1 MSEKRRIVVTSA
13 LPYANGDIHLG
24 HLVEYIQTDF
34 WVRFQK
40 MRGNECVY
48 VCADDTHG
56 TPIMIRARA
65 EGITP
70 EELIARS
77 HALHLKDFTDFEVA
91 FDNYYTTN
99 SPENKMFSEQFFA
112 AMEKSGA
119 ITVRKSPQLFCDHC
133 KMFLPD
139 RFVKGTCPKC
149 GAENQYGDSCDKCGS
164 TYAAEELGSP
174 KCTTCGSAPVVKESE
189 HLYFELE
196 PFKEYLRA
204 WLPEHTTSDVSNK
217 LLEWFNEPLRGWCIS
232 RDAPYFGFEIPG
244 RPGKF
249 FYVWVDAPI
258 GYRASLANWCAAH
271 GEDIDDWWPGGGEVL
286 GASCLVPSA
295 EQKCQGLRESNA
307 PSTKHQAPSTEL
319 YHFIGKDII
328 RFHCLFWPGM
338 LHVAGVKTPDKVF
351 VHGFLTVNGEKMS
364 KSKGTFVNART
375 YLDHLPAAALRYY
388 YACKLSGTTD
398 DMDLNLTDFV
408 TRVNSDMVGK
418 ITNLASRG
426 AQMLNKPALGGTLG
440 ALDEEGRK
448 LVEFAQSRAEAIAAH
463 YEARR
468 FSQVPVEVAK
478 IADAANEYFDRREP
492 WKTIKTDVETT
503 RVTLTAILNVFRI
516 LAIYLKPILPAYAE
530 KAATLF
536 GEKDWTW
543 ADAAKTLEGQSIG
556 KYEYLATRIDAKQV
570 EAMVEAAKVKPAS
583 SGEVAHESRAS
594 KNKVPG
600 AKCLVPGAELKCQD
614 GSVSNAP
621 STKHEAPSTKPT
633 IAFPD
638 FEKLDLRVGTV
649 LSCET
654 VPKSS
659 KLLKF
664 ELDAGAL
671 GKRTIFSGIRGAYPD
686 PAALVG
692 KEVVFVANL
701 APRKMSVGVSEGMIL
716 FAGEPGVA
724 GGVLSPFAPAGAGT
738 PCT

>member
-56 TPIMIRARA
+56 TPVMIRARA
-65 EGITP
+65 EGVTP

-77 HALHLKDFTDFEVA
+77 HAAHLKDFTDFEVA

-99 SPENKMFSEQFFA
+99 SPENKALSEQIFA
-112 AMEKSGA
+112 AAEKLGF
-119 ITVRKSPQLFCDHC
+119 ITAKSSPQLYCTHC
-133 KMFLPD
+133 GMFLPD
-139 RFVKGTCPKC
+139 RYVKGTCPKC
-149 GAENQYGDSCDKCGS
+149 GSENQYGDSCDKCGA
-164 TYAAEELGSP
+164 TYGAEELGHP
-174 KCTTCGSAPVVKESE
+174 VCTTCGATPEVRDSE

-196 PFKEYLRA
+196 PQHDYLEKWIPA
-204 WLPEHTTSDVSNK
+204 HTTSDISNK
-217 LLEWFNEPLRGWCIS
+217 LLEWFKEPLRGWCIS

-244 RPGKF
+244 HPGKF

-258 GYRASLANWCAAH
+258 GYIASLSNWCAAR
-271 GEDIDDWWPGGGEVL
+271 GERLEDWWDNPD
-286 GASCLVPSA
+286 A
-295 EQKCQGLRESNA
+295 
-307 PSTKHQAPSTEL
+307 EL

-338 LHVAGVKTPDKVF
+338 LHAAGFKTPTKVF

-375 YLDHLPAAALRYY
+375 YLDHLPASALRYY
-388 YACKLSGTTD
+388 YACKLGGTTD
-398 DMDLNLTDFV
+398 DLDLNLQDFV
-408 TRVNSDMVGK
+408 TRVNSDLVGK

-426 AQMLNKPALGGTLG
+426 AQMLNKPALGGALG
-440 ALDEEGRK
+440 ALDEEGRT
-448 LVEFAQSRAEAIAAH
+448 LVELAQSRAEAIAQH

-492 WKTIKTDVETT
+492 WKTIKTDVEAT

-530 KAATLF
+530 KAAALF
-536 GEKDWTW
+536 GESSWTW

-570 EAMVEAAKVKPAS
+570 EAMVEAAKVKPAE
-583 SGEVAHESRAS
+583 SGEVSHESRAS
-594 KNKVPG
+594 KNK
-600 AKCLVPGAELKCQD
+600 AKAAEREPRATDNAFPLK
-614 GSVSNAP
+614 P
-621 STKHEAPSTKPT
+621 E
-633 IAFPD
+633 IAFAD
-638 FEKLDLRVGTV
+638 FEKLDLRVGKV

-671 GKRTIFSGIRGAYPD
+671 GTRTIFSGIRGAYPD

-724 GGVLSPFAPAGAGT
+724 GGVLAPFAEAGAGT

>member
-40 MRGNECVY
+40 MRGHECVY

-56 TPIMIRARA
+56 TPVMIRARA

-70 EELIARS
+70 EQLIARS
-77 HALHLKDFTDFEVA
+77 HEAHLKDFTDFEVA

-99 SPENKMFSEQFFA
+99 SPENKELSERIFA
-112 AMEKSGA
+112 AAEKGGC
-119 ITVRKSPQLFCDHC
+119 ITAKSSPQLYCAHC
-133 KMFLPD
+133 GMFLPD
-139 RFVKGTCPKC
+139 RYVKGTCPKC
-149 GAENQYGDSCDKCGS
+149 GSENQYGDSCDKCGA
-164 TYAAEELGSP
+164 TYGAEELGHP
-174 KCTTCGSAPVVKESE
+174 VCTTCGATPEVRDSE

-196 PFKEYLRA
+196 PQHEYLEKWIPA
-204 WLPEHTTSDVSNK
+204 HTTSDISNK
-217 LLEWFNEPLRGWCIS
+217 LLEWFKEPLRGWCIS

-244 RPGKF
+244 HPGKF

-258 GYRASLANWCAAH
+258 GYIASLSNWCAAH
-271 GEDIDDWWPGGGEVL
+271 GEKLEDWWDNPD
-286 GASCLVPSA
+286 A
-295 EQKCQGLRESNA
+295 
-307 PSTKHQAPSTEL
+307 EL

-338 LHVAGVKTPDKVF
+338 LHSAGFKTPTKVF

-375 YLDHLPAAALRYY
+375 YLDHLPASALRYY
-388 YACKLSGTTD
+388 YACKLGGTTD
-398 DMDLNLTDFV
+398 DMDLNLQDFV

-426 AQMLNKPALGGTLG
+426 AQMLNKSLGGRLG

-448 LVEFAQSRAEAIAAH
+448 LVEFAQSRADAIAAH

-468 FSQVPVEVAK
+468 FSQVPVEVTK

-492 WKTIKTDVETT
+492 WKTVKVPESAEMT
-503 RVTLTAILNVFRI
+503 RTTLTTVLNVFRI
-516 LAIYLKPILPAYAE
+516 LAIYLRPILPSYAD
-530 KAATLF
+530 KAAALF
-536 GEKDWTW
+536 GEQPYTW
-543 ADAAKTLEGQSIG
+543 ADLAKTLENAPIG
-556 KYEYLATRIDAKQV
+556 AYTYLATRIDAKQV
-570 EAMVEAAKVKPAS
+570 EAMVEKAKAKPAE

-594 KNKVPG
+594 KNKGASRAGATAAETAAPHADAQERVP
-600 AKCLVPGAELKCQD
+600 PLK
-614 GSVSNAP
+614 S
-621 STKHEAPSTKPT
+621 E

-649 LSCET
+649 VSCEI

-659 KLLKF
+659 KLLKIV
-664 ELDAGAL
+664 LDAGAL
-671 GKRTIFSGIRGAYPD
+671 GTRTIFSGIRGAYPD

-716 FAGEPGVA
+716 FAGEPGVS
-724 GGVLSPFAPAGAGT
+724 GGVLTPLATAGAGT

>member
-1 MSEKRRIVVTSA
+1 MPEKRRIVVTSA

-40 MRGNECVY
+40 MRGHECVY

-56 TPIMIRARA
+56 TPVMIRARG

-77 HALHLKDFTDFEVA
+77 HAAHLKDFTDFEVA

-99 SPENKMFSEQFFA
+99 SPENKELSERIFA
-112 AMEKSGA
+112 AAEKAGS
-119 ITVRKSPQLFCDHC
+119 ITAKSSPQLYCTHC
-133 KMFLPD
+133 GMFLPD
-139 RFVKGTCPKC
+139 RYVKGTCPKC
-149 GAENQYGDSCDKCGS
+149 GSENQYGDSCDKCGA
-164 TYAAEELGSP
+164 TYGAEELGRP
-174 KCTTCGSAPVVKESE
+174 VCTTCGATPEVRDSE

-196 PFKEYLRA
+196 PQHDYLEKWIPA
-204 WLPEHTTSDVSNK
+204 HTTSDISNK
-217 LLEWFNEPLRGWCIS
+217 LLEWFKEPLRGWCIS

-244 RPGKF
+244 HPGKF

-258 GYRASLANWCAAH
+258 GYIASLSNWCSAH
-271 GEDIDDWWPGGGEVL
+271 GEKLEDWWPKDVVRD
-286 GASCLVPSA
+286 SCSVVRDGSPDS
-295 EQKCQGLRESNA
+295 E
-307 PSTKHQAPSTEL
+307 PQATSHEPRTTNHEPRTTNHEPRTTNHEPRTTEL

-338 LHVAGVKTPDKVF
+338 LNSAGFKTPTKVF

-375 YLDHLPAAALRYY
+375 YLDHLPAGALRYY
-388 YACKLSGTTD
+388 YACKLGGTTD
-398 DMDLNLTDFV
+398 DMDLNLQDFV
-408 TRVNSDMVGK
+408 QRVNSDMVGK

-426 AQMLNKPALGGTLG
+426 AQMLNKSLGGRLG

-448 LVEFAQSRAEAIAAH
+448 LVEFARSRADAIAAH

-468 FSQVPVEVAK
+468 FSQVPVEVTK
-478 IADAANEYFDRREP
+478 IADATNEYFDRREP
-492 WKTIKTDVETT
+492 WKTVKDPNGAETT
-503 RVTLTAILNVFRI
+503 RTTLTTVLNVFRI
-516 LAIYLKPILPAYAE
+516 LAIYLRPILPSYAD
-530 KAATLF
+530 KAAALF
-536 GEKDWTW
+536 GEQPYTW
-543 ADAAKTLEGQSIG
+543 ADIEKTLENAPIG
-556 KYEYLATRIDAKQV
+556 AYSYLATRIDAKQV
-570 EAMVEAAKVKPAS
+570 EAMVEKAKVKPAE

-594 KNKVPG
+594 KNK
-600 AKCLVPGAELKCQD
+600 
-614 GSVSNAP
+614 S
-621 STKHEAPSTKPT
+621 KPT
-633 IAFPD
+633 PNAGVADFSPLKPEIAFPD
-638 FEKLDLRVGTV
+638 FEKLDLRVGKV
-649 LSCET
+649 VSCET

-659 KLLKF
+659 KLLKIV
-664 ELDAGAL
+664 LDVGAL
-671 GKRTIFSGIRGAYPD
+671 GTRTIFSGIRGAYPD
-686 PAALVG
+686 PSALVG

-716 FAGEPGVA
+716 FAGEPGA
-724 GGVLSPFAPAGAGT
+724 SGGVLSPLADAGAGT

>member
-1 MSEKRRIVVTSA
+1 MADKRKIVVTSA

-40 MRGNECVY
+40 LRGNECVY

-56 TPIMIRARA
+56 TPIMIRARK

-77 HALHLKDFTDFEVA
+77 HAEHMRDFTDFQVK

-99 SPENKMFSEQFFA
+99 SPENKALSERIYA
-112 AMEKSGA
+112 AMEASGA
-119 ITVRKSPQLFCDHC
+119 ITRKSTPQLYCEHC

-149 GAENQYGDSCDKCGS
+149 GAENQYGDSCDRCGA
-164 TYAAEELGSP
+164 TYGAEELGSP
-174 KCTTCGSAPVVKESE
+174 KCTTCGAAPVVKDTE

-196 PFKEYLRA
+196 PQHDYLEK
-204 WLPEHTTSDVSNK
+204 WIPGHTTSDVSNK
-217 LLEWFNEPLRGWCIS
+217 LLEWFKEPLRGWCIS

-244 RPGKF
+244 HPGKF

-258 GYRASLANWCAAH
+258 GYIASLQNWCSQN
-271 GEDIDDWWPGGGEVL
+271 GKNLEDYWPTTGGGEGSGV
-286 GASCLVPSA
+286 
-295 EQKCQGLRESNA
+295 
-307 PSTKHQAPSTEL
+307 EL

-338 LHVAGVKTPDKVF
+338 LHAAGFKGPDKVF

-375 YLDHLPAAALRYY
+375 YLDNLPPEALRYY
-388 YACKLSGTTD
+388 YAAKLGGTTD
-398 DMDLNLTDFV
+398 DMDLNLADFV
-408 TRVNSDMVGK
+408 QRVNSDLVGK
-418 ITNLASRG
+418 ITNIASRG
-426 AQMLNKPALGGTLG
+426 GQMLQKKLEGRLG
-440 ALDEEGRK
+440 ALDEEGRA
-448 LVEFAQSRAEAIAAH
+448 LVEKCRAASETIAKF
-463 YEARR
+463 YEDRR
-468 FSQVPVEVAK
+468 FNQVVVE
-478 IADAANEYFDRREP
+478 ICRLADAANEYFDRREP
-492 WKTIKTDVETT
+492 WKTVKTDAEAT
-503 RVTLTAILNVFRI
+503 RTTLTAALNAFRLI
-516 LAIYLKPILPAYAE
+516 AIYLKPILPAYAD
-530 KAATLF
+530 KAMKLF
-536 GEKDWTW
+536 GETEWTW
-543 ADAAKTLEGQSIG
+543 DSLGETLENRSLGE
-556 KYEYLATRIDAKQV
+556 YEYLANRIDSKQV
-570 EAMVEAAKVKPAS
+570 DAMITAATVKPGE
-583 SGEVAHESRAS
+583 SGEVSHESRAS
-594 KNKVPG
+594 KNKDKGNANRGTENGESVP
-600 AKCLVPGAELKCQD
+600 LKPE
-614 GSVSNAP
+614 V
-621 STKHEAPSTKPT
+621 
-633 IAFPD
+633 AFPD
-638 FEKLDLRVGTV
+638 FDKLDFRVGV
-649 LSCET
+649 VESCEI

-664 ELDAGAL
+664 TLDAGSL

-716 FAGEPGVA
+716 FAGEPGVN
-724 GGVLSPFAPAGAGT
+724 GGVVSPFAAAGGGT
-738 PCT
+738 PVT

>member
-1 MSEKRRIVVTSA
+1 MADKRKIVVTSA

-34 WVRFQK
+34 WTRFQK
-40 MRGNECVY
+40 MRGHDCVY

-56 TPIMIRARA
+56 TPVMIRARG

-77 HALHLKDFTDFEVA
+77 HAVHLKDFTDFEVA

-99 SPENKMFSEQFFA
+99 SPENKALSERIFA

-119 ITVRKSPQLFCDHC
+119 VTVRTAPQLYCEHC

-149 GAENQYGDSCDKCGS
+149 GSEGQYGDSCDKCGG
-164 TYAAEELGSP
+164 TYAAEELGNP
-174 KCTTCGSAPVVKESE
+174 VCTTCGATPVVRDSE

-196 PFKEYLRA
+196 PFRDFLKE
-204 WLPEHTTSDVSNK
+204 WLPGHTTSDVSNK
-217 LLEWFNEPLRGWCIS
+217 LLEWFGEPLRGWCIS

-244 RPGKF
+244 HPGKF

-258 GYRASLANWCAAH
+258 GYIASLENWCSKH
-271 GEDIDDWWPGGGEVL
+271 GEKLDDWWQN
-286 GASCLVPSA
+286 PSA
-295 EQKCQGLRESNA
+295 
-307 PSTKHQAPSTEL
+307 EL

-338 LHVAGVKTPDKVF
+338 LHVAGFKTPNKVF

-375 YLDHLPAAALRYY
+375 YLDHLPAWALRYY
-388 YACKLSGTTD
+388 YACKLGGTTD
-398 DMDLNLTDFV
+398 DMDLNLVDFV
-408 TRVNSDMVGK
+408 NRVNSDLVGK

-426 AQMLNKPALGGTLG
+426 AQMLNKPQLGGKLG
-440 ALDEEGRK
+440 RLDDEGRA
-448 LVEFAQSRAEAIAAH
+448 LVELARSKAETIAQH
-463 YEARR
+463 YEDRR
-468 FSQVPVEVAK
+468 FSQVPVEVAR
-478 IADAANEYFDRREP
+478 IADAANEYFDRLQP
-492 WKTIKTDVETT
+492 WLTIKTDVERT
-503 RVTLTAILNVFRI
+503 RTTLTTILNVFRI
-516 LAIYLKPILPAYAE
+516 LAIYLKPVLPAYAG
-530 KAATLF
+530 KAAKLF
-536 GEKDWTW
+536 GEQEWKWDDIGT
-543 ADAAKTLEGQSIG
+543 ALEDRTIG
-556 KYEYLATRIDAKQV
+556 AYEYLATRIAQDQV
-570 EAMVEAAKVKPAS
+570 EAMISAAKVKPAE

-594 KNKVPG
+594 KNK
-600 AKCLVPGAELKCQD
+600 AKPAEGPSADTPPLK
-614 GSVSNAP
+614 GEVSFA
-621 STKHEAPSTKPT
+621 
-633 IAFPD
+633 D
-638 FEKLDLRVGTV
+638 FEKLDLRIGKVI
-649 LSCET
+649 SCET

-664 ELDAGAL
+664 ELDCGAL
-671 GKRTIFSGIRGAYPD
+671 GRRTIFSGIRGSYPD

-692 KEVVFVANL
+692 TEVLFVANL

-716 FAGEPGVA
+716 YAGEPGKC
-724 GGVLSPFAPAGAGT
+724 GGVLAPLASAGGGT
-738 PCT
+738 PAT

>member
-24 HLVEYIQTDF
+24 HLVEYVQTDF

-40 MRGNECVY
+40 MRGHDCVY

-56 TPIMIRARA
+56 TPIMIRARN
-65 EGITP
+65 EGIAP

-77 HALHLKDFTDFEVA
+77 HAAHVRDFTDFEVA

-99 SPENKMFSEQFFA
+99 SPENKEFSERFFA
-112 AMEKSGA
+112 AMQKCGA
-119 ITVRKSPQLFCDHC
+119 VTTRTTPQLYCERC

-139 RFVKGTCPKC
+139 RFVKGECPKC
-149 GAENQYGDSCDKCGS
+149 HAEGQYGDSCDKCGS
-164 TYAAEELGSP
+164 TYAAEELGRP
-174 KCTTCGSAPVVKESE
+174 VCTTCGGTPVVKDCE

-196 PFKEYLRA
+196 PSHEFLRD
-204 WLPEHTTSDVSNK
+204 WIPGHTTSDVSNK
-217 LLEWFNEPLRGWCIS
+217 LLEWFDEPLRGWCIS
-232 RDAPYFGFEIPG
+232 RAAPYFGFQIPG
-244 RPGKF
+244 HPDKY

-258 GYRASLANWCAAH
+258 GYLASLRNWCERN
-271 GEDIDDWWPGGGEVL
+271 GKSFDDYWQNP
-286 GASCLVPSA
+286 
-295 EQKCQGLRESNA
+295 K
-307 PSTKHQAPSTEL
+307 TER

-338 LHVAGVKTPDKVF
+338 LHAAGFEQPDKIF

-375 YLDHLPAAALRYY
+375 YLDHLPASALRYY
-388 YACKLSGTTD
+388 YACKLGGTTD
-398 DMDLNLTDFV
+398 DMDLNLQDFV
-408 TRVNSDMVGK
+408 QRVNGDLVGK

-426 AQMLNKPALGGTLG
+426 AQMLNKNLEGRLGTLD
-440 ALDEEGRK
+440 AEGRR
-448 LVEFAQSRAEAIAAH
+448 LVEFAQSRAEAIAAF
-463 YEARR
+463 YEDRR

-492 WKTIKTDVETT
+492 WKTVKQPDGAETT
-503 RVTLTAILNVFRI
+503 RTTLTTILNVFRI
-516 LAIYLKPILPAYAE
+516 LAVYLKPILPSYSDKVAE
-530 KAATLF
+530 LF
-536 GEKDWTW
+536 GEASYAWD
-543 ADAAKTLEGQSIG
+543 DAAKTVENGTIG
-556 KYEYLATRIDAKQV
+556 AYSYLATRIDAKQV
-570 EAMVEAAKVKPAS
+570 EAMVEKAKVKPAD

-594 KNKVPG
+594 KNKDRKKPAAEADAASAG
-600 AKCLVPGAELKCQD
+600 QPELK
-614 GSVSNAP
+614 P
-621 STKHEAPSTKPT
+621 E
-633 IAFPD
+633 IAFD
-638 FEKLDLRVGTV
+638 KFEAVDLRVGRV
-649 LSCET
+649 VACET

-664 ELDAGAL
+664 TLDAGTL
-671 GKRTIFSGIRGAYPD
+671 GARTIFSGIRGSYPD
-686 PAALVG
+686 PSALVG

-716 FAGEPGVA
+716 FAGEPGA
-724 GGVLSPFAPAGAGT
+724 NGGVLSPLAEAGSGT

>member
-56 TPIMIRARA
+56 TPVMIRARA

-77 HALHLKDFTDFEVA
+77 HAAHLKDFTDFEVA

-99 SPENKMFSEQFFA
+99 SPENKALSERIFA
-112 AMEKSGA
+112 AAEKLGS
-119 ITVRKSPQLFCDHC
+119 ITAKSSPQLYCTHC
-133 KMFLPD
+133 GMFLPD
-139 RFVKGTCPKC
+139 RYVKGTCPKC
-149 GAENQYGDSCDKCGS
+149 GSENQYGDSCDKCGA
-164 TYAAEELGSP
+164 TYGAEELGHP
-174 KCTTCGSAPVVKESE
+174 VCTTCGATPEVRDSE

-196 PFKEYLRA
+196 PQHEYLEKWIPA
-204 WLPEHTTSDVSNK
+204 HTTSDISNK
-217 LLEWFNEPLRGWCIS
+217 LLEWFKEPLRGWCIS

-244 RPGKF
+244 HPGKF

-258 GYRASLANWCAAH
+258 GYIASLSNWCAAR
-271 GEDIDDWWPGGGEVL
+271 GEKLEDWWDNP
-286 GASCLVPSA
+286 
-295 EQKCQGLRESNA
+295 NA
-307 PSTKHQAPSTEL
+307 EL

-338 LHVAGVKTPDKVF
+338 LHAAGFKTPTKVF

-375 YLDHLPAAALRYY
+375 YLDHLPASALRYY
-388 YACKLSGTTD
+388 YACKLGGTTD
-398 DMDLNLTDFV
+398 DLDLNLQDFV
-408 TRVNSDMVGK
+408 TRVNSDLVGK

-426 AQMLNKPALGGTLG
+426 AQMLNKPSLGGALG
-440 ALDEEGRK
+440 ALDEEGRA
-448 LVEFAQSRAEAIAAH
+448 LVELAQSRAETIAQH

-492 WKTIKTDVETT
+492 WKTIKTDVEAT

-530 KAATLF
+530 KAAALF
-536 GEKDWTW
+536 GESSWTW
-543 ADAAKTLEGQSIG
+543 ADAAKTLEGRPIG

-570 EAMVEAAKVKPAS
+570 EAMVEAAKVKPAE
-583 SGEVAHESRAS
+583 SGEVSHESRAS
-594 KNKVPG
+594 KNK
-600 AKCLVPGAELKCQD
+600 AKAAEREPQATDTASPLK
-614 GSVSNAP
+614 P
-621 STKHEAPSTKPT
+621 E
-633 IAFPD
+633 IAFAD
-638 FEKLDLRVGTV
+638 FEKLDLRVGKV

-724 GGVLSPFAPAGAGT
+724 GGVLAPFAEAGAGT